1 MTSAADRAPPGAAI
15 VEAESSNLASA
26 SQKRR
31 GGGTL
36 GVKTKLI
43 LAFASL
49 AMLTSSASV
58 VAWYAFT
65 DIERSV
71 ARITT
76 ESMVGM
82 AASLRLA
89 EKSAEIAATAPAL
102 SASRNEKERAQEQQ
116 KVVQKLSELSA
127 AIHGLQSGAAEA
139 ELANVID
146 IEGKLA
152 TELQA
157 LDSAVEQRLRLGAQ
171 RASAVAE
178 FVALHAK
185 FQDVLVPLV
194 DDAGFDL
201 VITSENLTTKSKE
214 AIAGLIE
221 SGVDGFLA
229 LLALRA
235 DGKRTVAER

>member
-1 MTSAADRAPPGAAI
+1 MTSAADPAPLGAAI
-15 VEAESSNLASA
+15 AEAKSSKPASA
-26 SQKRR
+26 NQERR

-36 GVKTKLI
+36 GVKAKLI

-49 AMLTSSASV
+49 ALLTCSASV
-58 VAWYAFT
+58 VAWYAFM
-65 DIERSV
+65 DIEGSV
-71 ARITT
+71 TQITT
-76 ESMVGM
+76 ESIVGM

-102 SASRNEKERAQEQQ
+102 IASRNEKERAQEQQ
-116 KVVQKLSELSA
+116 KVTQRLSELSA
-127 AIHGLQSGAAEA
+127 ATQGLQLGAAEA
-139 ELANVID
+139 KLASVIEV
-146 IEGKLA
+146 EGKIA

-171 RASAVAE
+171 RATAVAE
-178 FVALHAK
+178 LAALHAK

-201 VITSENLTTKSKE
+201 VVTSEDLTTKSKE

-221 SGVDGFLA
+221 SGVDGLLA

-235 DGKRTVAER
+235 DGNL